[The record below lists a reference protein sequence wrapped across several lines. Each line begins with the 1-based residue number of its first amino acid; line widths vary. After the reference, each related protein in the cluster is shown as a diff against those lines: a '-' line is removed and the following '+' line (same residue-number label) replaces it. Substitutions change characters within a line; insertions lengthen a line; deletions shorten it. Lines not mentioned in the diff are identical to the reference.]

1 MGFGFLCSIS
11 STNTFPSAFICK
23 KCVEVFHL
31 QKTFLPSFFSATD
44 LFLSSLQHRHFSG
57 ISGNE
62 ANTHTSDPSSH
73 TSHVLNPGMMFLKMN
88 FLVKSLLMCYLY
100 SSENSGDK
108 NRILFRKK
116 AEPKKEGRKKRGR
129 KEGGR
134 ERGKEGERKNE
145 KKSK

>member
-1 MGFGFLCSIS
+1 
-11 STNTFPSAFICK
+11 
-23 KCVEVFHL
+23 
-31 QKTFLPSFFSATD
+31 
-44 LFLSSLQHRHFSG
+44 
-57 ISGNE
+57 
-62 ANTHTSDPSSH
+62 
-73 TSHVLNPGMMFLKMN
+73 MMFLKMN